1 MDDFSQ
7 YCMRHKRL
15 AYPNKNFTIYLSG
28 GMAVKLYLMDKGV
41 DPIPKKVASTKDY
54 DFVFA
59 VHRPLTTEKEVERYS
74 LAMYN
79 FMYNFIK
86 GYVRPDQLKIK
97 SYTRKSFIPASGK
110 RTYHVVQF
118 KKADGGDFVDC
129 TLSYIPK
136 FTRHEVNSEFARKYG
151 LPIKRLR
158 YMYKEILTVLA
169 GSFVYKKILPRNPLG
184 KENPEKGLR
193 NVARVKALRK
203 LRDTKTPQTTEFL
216 KAIQEKKK
224 KAALTKARAIIR
236 EIARIRKLNEGT
248 K

>member
-28 GMAVKLYLMDKGV
+28 GMAVKLYLKDKGV

-59 VHRPLTTEKEVERYS
+59 VHHPLTEKEVERYS

-129 TLSYIPK
+129 TLSYVPN
-136 FTRHEVNSEFARKYG
+136 FTRHQVNSEFARKYG

-184 KENPEKGLR
+184 KNNPEKGLR

-203 LRDTKTPQTTEFL
+203 LRGSKTPQTTEFL
-216 KAIQEKKK
+216 KAIQDKKK
-224 KAALTKARAIIR
+224 KAALTKARSIIK

>member
-28 GMAVKLYLMDKGV
+28 GMAVKLYLMDKGI

-59 VHRPLTTEKEVERYS
+59 VHHPLTEKEVERYS

>member
-1 MDDFSQ
+1 MDDFAQ
-7 YCMRHKRL
+7 YCKRHKRL

-28 GMAVKLYLMDKGV
+28 GMAVKMYLKDKGV
-41 DPIPKKVASTKDY
+41 DPIPKKVANTHDY

-59 VHRPLTTEKEVERYS
+59 VQRPLTTEKEVERYS

-86 GYVRPDQLKIK
+86 GYVRPDQLRIK

-129 TLSYIPK
+129 TLTYIPK
-136 FTRHEVNSEFARKYG
+136 FTHHQVNAPFAHKYG
-151 LPIKRLR
+151 LPIKRLQ

-169 GSFVYKKILPRNPLG
+169 GSFVYKKILSRNPLG
-184 KENPEKGLR
+184 KENPEKGQK
-193 NVARVKALRK
+193 NVARIKALRK
-203 LRDTKTPQTTEFL
+203 LRESKTPRTTEFL
-216 KAIQEKKK
+216 KAIQDKKK

-236 EIARIRKLNEGT
+236 EIARVRKLNEGT

>member
-1 MDDFSQ
+1 MDDFAQ

-28 GMAVKLYLMDKGV
+28 GMAVKLYLKDKGV

-59 VHRPLTTEKEVERYS
+59 VHHPLTEKEVERYS

-129 TLSYIPK
+129 TLSYVPN
-136 FTRHEVNSEFARKYG
+136 FTRHQVNSEFARKYG

-184 KENPEKGLR
+184 KNNPEKGLR

-203 LRDTKTPQTTEFL
+203 LRGSKTPQTTEFL
-216 KAIQEKKK
+216 KAIQDKKK
-224 KAALTKARAIIR
+224 KAALTKARSIIK
-236 EIARIRKLNEGT
+236 EIARLRKLNEGT

>member
-28 GMAVKLYLMDKGV
+28 GMAVKLYLMDKGI

-59 VHRPLTTEKEVERYS
+59 VHHPLTEKEVERYS

-184 KENPEKGLR
+184 KNNPEKGLR

-216 KAIQEKKK
+216 KAIQDKKK
-224 KAALTKARAIIR
+224 KAALTKARSIIK

>member
-59 VHRPLTTEKEVERYS
+59 VHHPLTEKEVERYS

-118 KKADGGDFVDC
+118 KKANGDDFIDC
-129 TLSYIPK
+129 TLSYLPN
-136 FTRHEVNSEFARKYG
+136 FTHHQVNSEFARKYG
-151 LPIKRLR
+151 LPIKRLQ

-184 KENPEKGLR
+184 KDNPEKGLR

-216 KAIQEKKK
+216 KAIQNKKK
-224 KAALTKARAIIR
+224 KAALIKARAIIR
-236 EIARIRKLNEGT
+236 EIARVRKLNEG
-248 K
+248 KK

>member
-1 MDDFSQ
+1 MDDFVH
-7 YCMRHKRL
+7 YCKAHKRL

-41 DPIPKKVASTKDY
+41 DPIPKKVSSTKDY

-59 VHRPLTTEKEVERYS
+59 VHHPLTEKEVEKYS

-79 FMYNFIK
+79 FMYKFIS
-86 GYVRPDQLKIK
+86 GFVRPDQLKIK
-97 SYTRKSFIPASGK
+97 SYKRKSFIPASGK

-118 KKADGGDFVDC
+118 KKADGSDFVDC
-129 TLSYIPK
+129 TLTYLPN
-136 FTRHEVNSEFARKYG
+136 FTHHQVNSAFAQKYG

-169 GSFVYKKILPRNPLG
+169 GSFIYKKILPRNPLG
-184 KENPEKGLR
+184 KENPDKGQK

-203 LRDTKTPQTTEFL
+203 LSNSKTPQTTEFL
-216 KAIQEKKK
+216 KAIQDKKK
-224 KAALTKARAIIR
+224 KLALTKARAIIR
-236 EIARIRKLNEGT
+236 EIARVRKLNAN
-248 K
+248 KR

>member
-1 MDDFSQ
+1 MDDFAQ

-28 GMAVKLYLMDKGV
+28 GMAVKMYLMDKGV

-59 VHRPLTTEKEVERYS
+59 VHHPLTEKEVERYS

>member
-1 MDDFSQ
+1 MDDFAQ
-7 YCMRHKRL
+7 YCKRHKRL

-28 GMAVKLYLMDKGV
+28 GMAVKMYLMDKGV

-59 VHRPLTTEKEVERYS
+59 VHHPLTEKEVERYS

-97 SYTRKSFIPASGK
+97 SYRRKSFIPASGK

-118 KKADGGDFVDC
+118 KKANGDDFVDC
-129 TLSYIPK
+129 TLSHLPN
-136 FTRHEVNSEFARKYG
+136 FTRHQVNSEFARKYG

-216 KAIQEKKK
+216 KAIQDKKK
-224 KAALTKARAIIR
+224 KAALTKARSIIK

>member
-1 MDDFSQ
+1 MDDFAQ
-7 YCMRHKRL
+7 YCKRHKRL

-59 VHRPLTTEKEVERYS
+59 VHHPLTEKEVEKYS

-79 FMYNFIK
+79 FMYRFIS
-86 GYVRPDQLKIK
+86 GFIRPDQLKIK

-118 KKADGGDFVDC
+118 KKANGDDFIDC
-129 TLSYIPK
+129 TLSYLPN
-136 FTRHEVNSEFARKYG
+136 FTHHQVNSEFARKYG
-151 LPIKRLR
+151 LPIKRLQ

-184 KENPEKGLR
+184 KDNPEKGLR

-216 KAIQEKKK
+216 KAIQNKKK
-224 KAALTKARAIIR
+224 KAALIKARAIIR
-236 EIARIRKLNEGT
+236 EIARVRKLNEG
-248 K
+248 KK

>member
-1 MDDFSQ
+1 MDDFAQ
-7 YCMRHKRL
+7 YCKRHKRL

-59 VHRPLTTEKEVERYS
+59 VHHPLTEKEVEKYS

-79 FMYNFIK
+79 FMYRFIS
-86 GYVRPDQLKIK
+86 GFIRPDQLKIK
-97 SYTRKSFIPASGK
+97 SYTRKSFSPASGK

-118 KKADGGDFVDC
+118 KKANGDDFIDC
-129 TLSYIPK
+129 TLSYLPN
-136 FTRHEVNSEFARKYG
+136 FTHHQVNSEFARKYG
-151 LPIKRLR
+151 LPIKRLQ

-184 KENPEKGLR
+184 KDNPEKGLR

-216 KAIQEKKK
+216 KAIQNKKK
-224 KAALTKARAIIR
+224 KAALIKARAIIR
-236 EIARIRKLNEGT
+236 EIARVRKLNEG
-248 K
+248 KK

>member
-1 MDDFSQ
+1 
-7 YCMRHKRL
+7 
-15 AYPNKNFTIYLSG
+15 
-28 GMAVKLYLMDKGV
+28 MAVKLYLMDKGI

-59 VHRPLTTEKEVERYS
+59 VHHPLTEKEVERYS

-184 KENPEKGLR
+184 KNNPEKGLR

-203 LRDTKTPQTTEFL
+203 LRGSKTPQTTEFL

>member
-1 MDDFSQ
+1 
-7 YCMRHKRL
+7 
-15 AYPNKNFTIYLSG
+15 
-28 GMAVKLYLMDKGV
+28 MAVKLYLKDKGV

-59 VHRPLTTEKEVERYS
+59 VHHPLTEKEVERYS

-129 TLSYIPK
+129 TLSYVPN
-136 FTRHEVNSEFARKYG
+136 FTRHQVNSEFARKYG

-184 KENPEKGLR
+184 KNNPEKGLR

-203 LRDTKTPQTTEFL
+203 LRGSKTPQTTEFL
-216 KAIQEKKK
+216 KAIQDKKK
-224 KAALTKARAIIR
+224 KAALTKARSIIK

>member
-1 MDDFSQ
+1 M
-7 YCMRHKRL
+7 
-15 AYPNKNFTIYLSG
+15 YL
-28 GMAVKLYLMDKGV
+28 KDKGV
-41 DPIPKKVASTKDY
+41 DPIPKKVANTHDY

-59 VHRPLTTEKEVERYS
+59 VHRPLTTEKEVEKYS
-74 LAMYN
+74 LAMYK
-79 FMYNFIK
+79 FMYSFIS
-86 GYVRPDQLKIK
+86 GFVRPDQLKIK

-129 TLSYIPK
+129 TLSYVPN
-136 FTRHEVNSEFARKYG
+136 FTRHQVNSEFARKYG

-184 KENPEKGLR
+184 KNNPEKGLR

-203 LRDTKTPQTTEFL
+203 LRGSKTPQTTEFL
-216 KAIQEKKK
+216 KAIQDKKK

-236 EIARIRKLNEGT
+236 EIARLRKLNEGT

>member
-1 MDDFSQ
+1 MDDFAQ

-28 GMAVKLYLMDKGV
+28 GMAVKLYLKDKGV

-59 VHRPLTTEKEVERYS
+59 VHHPLTEKEVERYS

-129 TLSYIPK
+129 TLSYVPN
-136 FTRHEVNSEFARKYG
+136 FTRHQVNSEFARKYG

-184 KENPEKGLR
+184 KNNPEKGLR

-203 LRDTKTPQTTEFL
+203 LRGSKTPQTTEFL
-216 KAIQEKKK
+216 KAIQDKKK
-224 KAALTKARAIIR
+224 KAALTKARSIIK

>member
-1 MDDFSQ
+1 MDDFAQ

-28 GMAVKLYLMDKGV
+28 GMAVKLYLMDKGI

-59 VHRPLTTEKEVERYS
+59 VHHPLTEKEVERYS

>member
-1 MDDFSQ
+1 MDDFAR
-7 YCMRHKRL
+7 YCTRHKRL

-28 GMAVKLYLMDKGV
+28 GMAVKLYLMDKGI

-59 VHRPLTTEKEVERYS
+59 VHHPLTEKEVERYS

-184 KENPEKGLR
+184 KNNPEKGLR

-216 KAIQEKKK
+216 KAIQDKKK

>member
-1 MDDFSQ
+1 MDDFAQ
-7 YCMRHKRL
+7 YCKRHKRL

-59 VHRPLTTEKEVERYS
+59 VHHPLTEKEVEKYS

-79 FMYNFIK
+79 FMYRFIS
-86 GYVRPDQLKIK
+86 GFIRPDQLKIK

-118 KKADGGDFVDC
+118 KKANGDDFIDC
-129 TLSYIPK
+129 TLSYLPN
-136 FTRHEVNSEFARKYG
+136 FTHHQVNSEFARKYG
-151 LPIKRLR
+151 LPIKRLQ

-184 KENPEKGLR
+184 KENPENGLR

-216 KAIQEKKK
+216 KAIQNKKK
-224 KAALTKARAIIR
+224 KAALIKARAIIR
-236 EIARIRKLNEGT
+236 EIARVRKLNEG
-248 K
+248 KK

>member
-1 MDDFSQ
+1 MDDFAQ
-7 YCMRHKRL
+7 YCRRHKRL

-28 GMAVKLYLMDKGV
+28 GMAVKMYLKDKGV

-129 TLSYIPK
+129 TLSYVPN
-136 FTRHEVNSEFARKYG
+136 FTHHQVNSEFARKYG

-184 KENPEKGLR
+184 KNNPEKGLR

-203 LRDTKTPQTTEFL
+203 LRGSKTPQTTEFL
-216 KAIQEKKK
+216 KAIQDKKK
-224 KAALTKARAIIR
+224 KLAITKARAIIR

>member
-1 MDDFSQ
+1 MDDFAQ

-28 GMAVKLYLMDKGV
+28 GMAVKLYLKDKGV

-59 VHRPLTTEKEVERYS
+59 VHHPLTEKEVERYS

-129 TLSYIPK
+129 TLSYVPN
-136 FTRHEVNSEFARKYG
+136 FTRHQVNSEFARKYG

-184 KENPEKGLR
+184 KNNPEKGLR

-203 LRDTKTPQTTEFL
+203 LRGSKTPQTTEFL
-216 KAIQEKKK
+216 KAIQDKKK

>member
-28 GMAVKLYLMDKGV
+28 GMAVKLYLMDKGI

-59 VHRPLTTEKEVERYS
+59 VHHPLTEKEVERYS

-216 KAIQEKKK
+216 KAIQDKKK
-224 KAALTKARAIIR
+224 KAALTKARSIIK

>member
-1 MDDFSQ
+1 MDDFAQ
-7 YCMRHKRL
+7 YCKRHKRL

-59 VHRPLTTEKEVERYS
+59 VHHPLTEKEVERYS

-118 KKADGGDFVDC
+118 KKANGDDFIDC
-129 TLSYIPK
+129 TLSYLPN
-136 FTRHEVNSEFARKYG
+136 FTHHQVNSEFARKYG
-151 LPIKRLR
+151 LPIKRLQ

-184 KENPEKGLR
+184 KDNPEKGLR

-216 KAIQEKKK
+216 KAIQNKKK
-224 KAALTKARAIIR
+224 KAALIKARAIIR
-236 EIARIRKLNEGT
+236 EIARVRKLNEG
-248 K
+248 KK

>member
-1 MDDFSQ
+1 MDDFAQ

-28 GMAVKLYLMDKGV
+28 GMAVKLYLKDKGV

-59 VHRPLTTEKEVERYS
+59 VHHHLTEKEVERYS

-129 TLSYIPK
+129 TLSYVPN
-136 FTRHEVNSEFARKYG
+136 FTRHQVNSEFARKYG

-184 KENPEKGLR
+184 KNNPEKGLR

-203 LRDTKTPQTTEFL
+203 LRGSKTPQTTEFL
-216 KAIQEKKK
+216 KAIQDKKK
-224 KAALTKARAIIR
+224 KAALTKARSIIK
-236 EIARIRKLNEGT
+236 EIARLRKLNEGT

>member
-1 MDDFSQ
+1 MDDFAR
-7 YCMRHKRL
+7 YCRSHKRL

-41 DPIPKKVASTKDY
+41 DPVPKKVASTKDY

-59 VHRPLTTEKEVERYS
+59 AHHPLTEKEVEKYS

-79 FMYNFIK
+79 LMYRFIS
-86 GYVRPDQLKIK
+86 GFIRPDQLKIK
-97 SYTRKSFIPASGK
+97 SYRRKSFIPASGK

-118 KKADGGDFVDC
+118 KKANGDDFIDC
-129 TLSYIPK
+129 TLSYLPN
-136 FTRHEVNSEFARKYG
+136 FTRHQVNSEFARTYG

-169 GSFVYKKILPRNPLG
+169 GSFVYKKIIPRNPLG
-184 KENPEKGLR
+184 KDKPEKGLR

-203 LRDTKTPQTTEFL
+203 LRATKTPQTTEFL
-216 KAIQEKKK
+216 KAIQNKKK

-236 EIARIRKLNEGT
+236 EIARVRKLNEG
-248 K
+248 KR

>member
-1 MDDFSQ
+1 MDDFAQ
-7 YCMRHKRL
+7 YCRRHKRL

-28 GMAVKLYLMDKGV
+28 GMAVKLYLMDKGI

-59 VHRPLTTEKEVERYS
+59 VHHPLTEKEVERYS

-129 TLSYIPK
+129 TLSYVPN
-136 FTRHEVNSEFARKYG
+136 FTHHQVNSEFARKYG

-203 LRDTKTPQTTEFL
+203 LRGSKTPQTTEFL
-216 KAIQEKKK
+216 KAIQDKKK
-224 KAALTKARAIIR
+224 KAALTKARSIIK

>member
-1 MDDFSQ
+1 
-7 YCMRHKRL
+7 
-15 AYPNKNFTIYLSG
+15 
-28 GMAVKLYLMDKGV
+28 MAVKMYLKDKGV

-184 KENPEKGLR
+184 KNNPEKGLR

-203 LRDTKTPQTTEFL
+203 LRGSKTPQTTEFL
-216 KAIQEKKK
+216 KAIQDKKK

>member
-1 MDDFSQ
+1 MDDFAQ
-7 YCMRHKRL
+7 YCKRHKRL

-28 GMAVKLYLMDKGV
+28 GMAVKMYLMDKGV

-59 VHRPLTTEKEVERYS
+59 VHHPLTEKEVERYS

-118 KKADGGDFVDC
+118 KKANGDDFIDC
-129 TLSYIPK
+129 TLSYLPN
-136 FTRHEVNSEFARKYG
+136 FTHHQVNSEFARKYG
-151 LPIKRLR
+151 LPIKRLQ

-184 KENPEKGLR
+184 KDNPEKGLR

-216 KAIQEKKK
+216 KAIQNKKK
-224 KAALTKARAIIR
+224 KAALIKARAIIR
-236 EIARIRKLNEGT
+236 EIARVRKLNEG
-248 K
+248 KK

>member
-1 MDDFSQ
+1 MDDFAQ
-7 YCMRHKRL
+7 YCKRHKRL

-59 VHRPLTTEKEVERYS
+59 VHHPLTEKEVEKYS

-79 FMYNFIK
+79 FMYRFIS
-86 GYVRPDQLKIK
+86 GFIRPDQLKIK

-118 KKADGGDFVDC
+118 KKANGDDFIDC
-129 TLSYIPK
+129 TLSYLPN
-136 FTRHEVNSEFARKYG
+136 FTHHQVNSEFARKYG
-151 LPIKRLR
+151 LPIKRLQ

-184 KENPEKGLR
+184 KDNPEKGLR

-203 LRDTKTPQTTEFL
+203 LRDTKTPQTTECL
-216 KAIQEKKK
+216 KAIQNKKK
-224 KAALTKARAIIR
+224 KAALIKARAIIR
-236 EIARIRKLNEGT
+236 EIARVRKLKEGT
-248 K
+248 T

>member
-28 GMAVKLYLMDKGV
+28 GMAVKLYLKDKGV

-59 VHRPLTTEKEVERYS
+59 VHHPLTEKEVERYS

-129 TLSYIPK
+129 TLSYVPN
-136 FTRHEVNSEFARKYG
+136 FTRHQVNSEFARKYG

-184 KENPEKGLR
+184 KNNPEKGLR

-203 LRDTKTPQTTEFL
+203 LRGSKTPQTTEFL
-216 KAIQEKKK
+216 KAIQDKKK

-236 EIARIRKLNEGT
+236 EIARVRKLKEGT
-248 K
+248 T

>member
-1 MDDFSQ
+1 MDDFAQ
-7 YCMRHKRL
+7 YCTRHKRL

-59 VHRPLTTEKEVERYS
+59 VHHPLTEKEVERYS

-129 TLSYIPK
+129 T
-136 FTRHEVNSEFARKYG
+136 
-151 LPIKRLR
+151 
-158 YMYKEILTVLA
+158 
-169 GSFVYKKILPRNPLG
+169 
-184 KENPEKGLR
+184 
-193 NVARVKALRK
+193 
-203 LRDTKTPQTTEFL
+203 
-216 KAIQEKKK
+216 
-224 KAALTKARAIIR
+224 
-236 EIARIRKLNEGT
+236 
-248 K
+248 